1 MNMQGTV
8 KLILGKLELLS
19 ISLNAFLTSLPPYAN
34 RIVKICE
41 LPFGQVMKQTH
52 CHSLDG
58 ILTTLSGK
66 CFGTFHNFFNFPYN
80 FYFPLSEKRKKK
92 ILVRDHH
99 SFAAVLSEM
108 GLGNIDTRVVQ
119 GFV

>member
-80 FYFPLSEKRKKK
+80 FYFPLSEKRKK
-92 ILVRDHH
+92 R
-99 SFAAVLSEM
+99 FW
-108 GLGNIDTRVVQ
+108 
-119 GFV
+119 